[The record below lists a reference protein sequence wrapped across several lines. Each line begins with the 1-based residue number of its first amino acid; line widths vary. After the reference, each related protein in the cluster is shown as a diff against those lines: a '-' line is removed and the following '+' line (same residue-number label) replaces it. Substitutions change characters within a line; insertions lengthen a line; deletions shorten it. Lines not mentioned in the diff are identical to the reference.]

1 MIKPI
6 ITALLTLCL
15 GLGTCSAQNFTQTIR
30 GDVIDLD
37 SKSGLPGANI
47 VLAGSDPLIGAV
59 TDLDGKFRL
68 ENVTVGRQNFKISYL
83 GYEDAWLN
91 NIIVNTGK
99 EVVLTI
105 EMKEKVFTSDVVEIV
120 YE

>member
-1 MIKPI
+1 M
-6 ITALLTLCL
+6 
-15 GLGTCSAQNFTQTIR
+15 
-30 GDVIDLD
+30 IDLD

-120 YE
+120 YERDKTKANNELVSVSARNFEPEESNRYAGSR